1 MNITLSDNKS
11 SSMTIIL
18 VKTTFLFILLF
29 SHNSY
34 SKSSNINFIETVIT
48 TPFKLTHPVMPIDIL
63 NNKGKELVTFSVDDL
78 GDRWLMIYVLNEQE
92 TYTEYYR
99 TPLPKDFYSF
109 DISTWQADKL
119 QTLYFL
125 SSNNIYLLNQ
135 AQIEK
140 KLPFKSIHA
149 ISSIAKG
156 NNEQY
161 LAKAHFISQLSND
174 KYDDIYIADFNQVHV
189 FIQTEQGL
197 KTSVLPIQPEALF
210 TSEEITYFKTNI
222 HFGDVNFDHLQDVMY
237 IHNGQLVYFL
247 QQADS
252 TISPIPHTIA
262 INKLISNIDWWNK
275 LGADGEK
282 LDQSN
287 LSYRKIEQ
295 IKDINNDNIIDMV
308 VRFTQSEGVLN
319 KTNDYEIYLGQ
330 NIDSKLYFLDL
341 PDSAIKAEGT
351 LTDIQFV
358 DINNDKKDEI
368 LVAGFDI
375 GLSQII
381 GALLSGS
388 IDQDVHLFYMDDKG
402 HFNKKSKVTKEVQLN
417 FSLSSGTSGNPVV
430 ILLDVNGDKL
440 QDLMLSE
447 DDDTLKI
454 YLGTD
459 NARLFAKKPKKYETV
474 IPDQGEM
481 LVTDDLNNDGKDD
494 ILIKYGRADEK
505 KYHNTFRILMSV
517 TH

>member
-1 MNITLSDNKS
+1 MLSDNKS
-11 SSMTIIL
+11 YATAINLIKSALLATIFFNPNGYTKP
-18 VKTTFLFILLF
+18 V
-29 SHNSY
+29 
-34 SKSSNINFIETVIT
+34 SNINFTETVIT
-48 TPFKLTHPVMPIDIL
+48 APFKLTHPVIPIDIL
-63 NNKGKELVTFSVDDL
+63 KNKGKELITFSVDDS
-78 GDRWLMIYVLNEQE
+78 GERWLMVYALNEQA
-92 TYTEYYR
+92 TYAEYYR

-109 DISTWQADKL
+109 DISTLQAEQL
-119 QTLYFL
+119 QTLYCL
-125 SSNNIYLLNQ
+125 SSSNIFMLDQEQINN
-135 AQIEK
+135 
-140 KLPFKSIHA
+140 KLPFKSIHT
-149 ISSIAKG
+149 ISSMAKG
-156 NNEQY
+156 KNEQY
-161 LAKAHFISQLSND
+161 LAKGNFLTQLNND

-189 FIQTEQGL
+189 LIKTEQGF
-197 KTSVLPIQPEALF
+197 KASALPIQPEAVF
-210 TSEEITYFKTNI
+210 TPQEITYFKTTI
-222 HFGDVNFDHLQDVMY
+222 HFGDVNFDSLQDVMY
-237 IHNGQLVYFL
+237 IQNGQLIYFL
-247 QQADS
+247 QQTDF
-252 TISPIPHTIA
+252 TISATPHFIA
-262 INKLISNIDWWNK
+262 INKLISGIDWWNK

-282 LDQSN
+282 RDQSN

-295 IKDINNDNIIDMV
+295 LKDINNDNIIDMV

-319 KTNDYEIYLGQ
+319 KTNDYEVYLGQ
-330 NIDSKLYFLDL
+330 NIDNKLYFSEL

-430 ILLDVNGDKL
+430 TLLDVNGDKL

-459 NARLFAKKPKKYETV
+459 NARLFAKKPQKYETV

-481 LVTDDLNNDGKDD
+481 LVTSDINSDGKDD
-494 ILIKYGRADEK
+494 ILIKYGRADDK
-505 KYHNTFRILMSV
+505 KHHNTFRILMSN
-517 TH
+517 TN

>member
-1 MNITLSDNKS
+1 MLSDNKS
-11 SSMTIIL
+11 SSTAITLIRSTL
-18 VKTTFLFILLF
+18 LFIIVV
-29 SHNSY
+29 SCNSY
-34 SKSSNINFIETVIT
+34 GKSAANINFTETVISA
-48 TPFKLTHPVMPIDIL
+48 PFKLTHSVMPINIL
-63 NNKGKELVTFSVDDL
+63 KNKGKELITFSIDDS
-78 GDRWLMIYVLNEQE
+78 GDRWLMVYALNEQA

-109 DISTWQADKL
+109 DISTLQAEQL

-135 AQIEK
+135 DQIDK
-140 KLPFKSIHA
+140 KSSFKPIHA
-149 ISSIAKG
+149 ISSMAKG

-161 LAKAHFISQLSND
+161 LAKGNFLTQLNND

-189 FIQTEQGL
+189 LIPEEQGF
-197 KTSVLPIQPEALF
+197 KTSVLPIQPETVF
-210 TSEEITYFKTNI
+210 TPQEITYFKTTI
-222 HFGDVNFDHLQDVMY
+222 HFGDVNFDSLPDVMY
-237 IHNGQLVYFL
+237 IQNGQLIYFL
-247 QQADS
+247 QQADL
-252 TISPIPHTIA
+252 TINPTPHFIA
-262 INKLISNIDWWNK
+262 INKLISSIDWWNK

-282 LDQSN
+282 RDQSN

-295 IKDINNDNIIDMV
+295 LKDINNDNIIDMV

-319 KTNDYEIYLGQ
+319 KTNDYEVYLGQ
-330 NIDSKLYFLDL
+330 NIDNKLHFSER

-351 LTDIQFV
+351 LTDIRFV

-388 IDQDVHLFYMDDKG
+388 IDQDVHLFYMDENF
-402 HFNKKSKVTKEVQLN
+402 HFNKKSKVSKEVQLN

-430 ILLDVNGDKL
+430 TLLDVNGDKL

-459 NARLFAKKPKKYETV
+459 NARLFAKKPQKYETV

-481 LVTDDLNNDGKDD
+481 LATSDLNNDGQDD
-494 ILIKYGRADEK
+494 ILIKYGRADDK
-505 KYHNTFRILMSV
+505 KYHNTFRILMSN
-517 TH
+517 TN

>member
-1 MNITLSDNKS
+1 MLSDNKS
-11 SSMTIIL
+11 SSTAITI
-18 VKTTFLFILLF
+18 VKSALIFIIVF

-34 SKSSNINFIETVIT
+34 SKPAANINFTETVIT
-48 TPFKLTHPVMPIDIL
+48 APFKLTHSVMPIDIL
-63 NNKGKELVTFSVDDL
+63 KNKGKELITFSVDDS
-78 GDRWLMIYVLNEQE
+78 GARWLMIYALNEQE
-92 TYTEYYR
+92 TYAEYYR

-109 DISTWQADKL
+109 DISTLQAEQL

-135 AQIEK
+135 DQIDK
-140 KLPFKSIHA
+140 KLSFKPIHA
-149 ISSIAKG
+149 ISSMAKG

-161 LAKAHFISQLSND
+161 LAKGNFLTQLNND

-189 FIQTEQGL
+189 LIQAEQGF
-197 KTSVLPIQPEALF
+197 KTSALPIQPETVF
-210 TSEEITYFKTNI
+210 TPQEITYFRSTI
-222 HFGDVNFDHLQDVMY
+222 HFGDVNFDSLPDVMY
-237 IHNGQLVYFL
+237 IQNGQLIYFL

-252 TISPIPHTIA
+252 TINPTPHFIA
-262 INKLISNIDWWNK
+262 INKLISGIDWWNK

-282 LDQSN
+282 RDQSN

-295 IKDINNDNIIDMV
+295 LKDINNDNIIDMV

-319 KTNDYEIYLGQ
+319 KTNDYEVYLGQ
-330 NIDSKLYFLDL
+330 NIDNKLYFSEL

-388 IDQDVHLFYMDDKG
+388 IDQDVHLFYMDENF
-402 HFNKKSKVTKEVQLN
+402 HFNKKSKVSKEVQLN

-430 ILLDVNGDKL
+430 TLLDVNGDKL
-440 QDLMLSE
+440 QDLMLS
-447 DDDTLKI
+447 DDNTLKI

-459 NARLFAKKPKKYETV
+459 NARLFAKKPQKYETV

-481 LVTDDLNNDGKDD
+481 LVTSDINNDGKDD
-494 ILIKYGRADEK
+494 ILIKYGRADDK
-505 KYHNTFRILMSV
+505 KHHNTFRILMSV